1 MDRLH
6 ELAAKAAAFADLL
19 DQNRPLFSDAVCKGS
34 LRFRGAANV
43 AIDPASL
50 HPSFCAVEEQIETA
64 DVDITNYGA
73 IVSPGTR
80 KILRSTPSFP
90 GGSITTWAEIRG
102 GQSSPEV
109 TGGRAFAGC
118 WNNLTF
124 CLWGCGVA
132 RGRFFL
138 YSSL

>member
-50 HPSFCAVEEQIETA
+50 HPS
-64 DVDITNYGA
+64 
-73 IVSPGTR
+73 R
-80 KILRSTPSFP
+80 RST
-90 GGSITTWAEIRG
+90 I
-102 GQSSPEV
+102 
-109 TGGRAFAGC
+109 
-118 WNNLTF
+118 
-124 CLWGCGVA
+124 
-132 RGRFFL
+132 
-138 YSSL
+138 SSLNTNNTSHGTATTCLRFATGNGLARVRAAR

>member
-50 HPSFCAVEEQIETA
+50 HPSFCAVEEQIEGNA
-64 DVDITNYGA
+64 
-73 IVSPGTR
+73 SE
-80 KILRSTPSFP
+80 LR
-90 GGSITTWAEIRG
+90 
-102 GQSSPEV
+102 
-109 TGGRAFAGC
+109 
-118 WNNLTF
+118 
-124 CLWGCGVA
+124 
-132 RGRFFL
+132 
-138 YSSL
+138 